1 MSADSSTNPA
11 GPQLPA
17 VPATPAAPASPA
29 YLANLVGR
37 AASML
42 KARGV
47 GQCVEFS
54 WFAAGV
60 STPYFARM
68 EWAGEMTAPRV
79 NVYRAASGDCV
90 CRSLIGQPYEIDSSN
105 WGNDVA
111 EDEID
116 LSIWLAARHPT
127 KT

>member
-1 MSADSSTNPA
+1 
-11 GPQLPA
+11 
-17 VPATPAAPASPA
+17 
-29 YLANLVGR
+29 
-37 AASML
+37 
-42 KARGV
+42 
-47 GQCVEFS
+47 
-54 WFAAGV
+54 
-60 STPYFARM
+60 M
-68 EWAGEMTAPRV
+68 EWAGEMAAPRV

-90 CRSLIGQPYEIDSSN
+90 CRSLIGQPYEIDSST